1 MFKEPAYWMYYFWS
15 KNKRARKDKAVI
27 SNATWTM
34 AILWFLNLTALHLLF
49 EAWGWDMLTGW
60 FSSLTDK
67 VEWSR
72 FNPVAYLFAAAMLAP
87 LSGLPE
93 SCITVLRSSK
103 AMQAKYEQWANTG
116 NCSVNA
122 CSGCILPAS
131 FASFFI
137 IAEQKNHS
145 KEQPLIERLQE
156 IRDGKYP
163 VGKRHT
169 HRPANDLLPAPPAYC
184 LMPFCGW
191 NRHSLSVF
199 TTEYRAYGAKNPE
212 SAAQGHTV
220 TDAKAPEGCLLQ
232 TICNFV

>member
-15 KNKRARKDKAVI
+15 KNKRARKDKAVV

-34 AILWFLNLTALHLLF
+34 AIMWFLNLMALQLLF
-49 EAWGWDMLTGW
+49 EAWGWDMLTDW

-72 FNPVAYLFAAAMLAP
+72 FNPVAYLFAAVMLAP
-87 LSGLPE
+87 F
-93 SCITVLRSSK
+93 IRI
-103 AMQAKYEQWANTG
+103 AMGKYRKLLGQCLFWLYIIG
-116 NCSVNA
+116 
-122 CSGCILPAS
+122 S

-163 VGKRHT
+163 VEKT
-169 HRPANDLLPAPPAYC
+169 HSPT
-184 LMPFCGW
+184 G
-191 NRHSLSVF
+191 
-199 TTEYRAYGAKNPE
+199 E
-212 SAAQGHTV
+212 
-220 TDAKAPEGCLLQ
+220 
-232 TICNFV
+232 

>member
-34 AILWFLNLTALHLLF
+34 AILWFLNLMALHLLF

-72 FNPVAYLFAAAMLAP
+72 FNPVAYLFAAATLAP
-87 LSGLPE
+87 FMKLLGQCLFWLYV
-93 SCITVLRSSK
+93 I
-103 AMQAKYEQWANTG
+103 G
-116 NCSVNA
+116 
-122 CSGCILPAS
+122 S

-163 VGKRHT
+163 VEKT
-169 HRPANDLLPAPPAYC
+169 HSPT
-184 LMPFCGW
+184 G
-191 NRHSLSVF
+191 
-199 TTEYRAYGAKNPE
+199 E
-212 SAAQGHTV
+212 
-220 TDAKAPEGCLLQ
+220 
-232 TICNFV
+232 

>member
-87 LSGLPE
+87 FIWIARKLYYRPAKL
-93 SCITVLRSSK
+93 K
-103 AMQAKYEQWANTG
+103 AMQAKYETMGEYRKLLGQCLFWLYVI
-116 NCSVNA
+116 S
-122 CSGCILPAS
+122 S

-163 VGKRHT
+163 VEKT
-169 HRPANDLLPAPPAYC
+169 HSPT
-184 LMPFCGW
+184 G
-191 NRHSLSVF
+191 
-199 TTEYRAYGAKNPE
+199 E
-212 SAAQGHTV
+212 
-220 TDAKAPEGCLLQ
+220 
-232 TICNFV
+232 

>member
-1 MFKEPAYWMYYFWS
+1 MFKEAAYWMYYFWS

-87 LSGLPE
+87 FIWIARKLYYRPAKL
-93 SCITVLRSSK
+93 K
-103 AMQAKYEQWANTG
+103 AMQAKYETVGEYRKLLGQCLFWLYITG
-116 NCSVNA
+116 
-122 CSGCILPAS
+122 S

-137 IAEQKNHS
+137 IAC
-145 KEQPLIERLQE
+145 R
-156 IRDGKYP
+156 Y
-163 VGKRHT
+163 
-169 HRPANDLLPAPPAYC
+169 
-184 LMPFCGW
+184 
-191 NRHSLSVF
+191 
-199 TTEYRAYGAKNPE
+199 
-212 SAAQGHTV
+212 
-220 TDAKAPEGCLLQ
+220 
-232 TICNFV
+232 

>member
-87 LSGLPE
+87 FIWIARKLYYRPAKL
-93 SCITVLRSSK
+93 K
-103 AMQAKYEQWANTG
+103 AMQAKYETMGKYRKLLGQCLFWLYITG
-116 NCSVNA
+116 
-122 CSGCILPAS
+122 S

-137 IAEQKNHS
+137 IACSLSYFKIANMLNKYENSLDTSDCLGNTQQDKILEQEKDTVTPTEHEEIYENDVTPPTGNH
-145 KEQPLIERLQE
+145 I
-156 IRDGKYP
+156 INT
-163 VGKRHT
+163 V
-169 HRPANDLLPAPPAYC
+169 ADLLLQPNAVI
-184 LMPFCGW
+184 MPMHRNLW
-191 NRHSLSVF
+191 
-199 TTEYRAYGAKNPE
+199 
-212 SAAQGHTV
+212 
-220 TDAKAPEGCLLQ
+220 GCLK
-232 TICNFV
+232 